1 MITGDY
7 PATAEKIA
15 KQINLD
21 SDGNHLTGQDLETLS
36 DDDLSHRLET
46 TAIVA
51 RAVPEQKL
59 RIVRVLKGAKNIV
72 AMTGDG
78 VNDAPSLKEA
88 DIGIA
93 MGKRG
98 TDVAR
103 EAAALV
109 LIDDAFSSIV
119 AAVRMGRKIFGNLQ
133 KAMAYI
139 IAVHV
144 PIAGMSLL
152 PILFGWPLVL
162 LPIHIVFLELI
173 IDPACSI
180 VFEAEEAEP
189 DVMRRPPRDP
199 NESIVSRRTL
209 LIAFSQGF
217 AVLLTLL
224 VLFSTTYGMGLGAEE
239 SRAFAFTTIVIANL
253 GLIFVNRSWSS
264 TVIATLKRPNR
275 ALWWVTGGGLFFL
288 GLSLTQDV
296 LRELFQF
303 AQLDLM
309 DIAVAVAAGLV
320 SVFWFDIAKVFLLN
334 RPKKTRI
341 S

>member
-15 KQINLD
+15 RQIGLR
-21 SDGNHLTGQDLETLS
+21 SPGGHLTGHDLDTLS
-36 DDDLSHRLET
+36 DDDLGRRLET
-46 TAIVA
+46 TAIIA
-51 RAVPEQKL
+51 RAVPDQKL
-59 RIVRVLKGAKNIV
+59 RIVRVLKKAQNIV

-103 EAAALV
+103 ESAALV
-109 LIDDAFSSIV
+109 LLDDAFSSIV
-119 AAVRMGRKIFGNLQ
+119 AAVTMGRKIFGNLQ

-152 PILFGWPLVL
+152 PIVFGWPLVL

-173 IDPACSI
+173 IDPACSV
-180 VFEAEEAEP
+180 VFEAEEADP
-189 DVMRRPPRDP
+189 DVMQKPPR
-199 NESIVSRRTL
+199 NLTESIVSKKTL
-209 LIAFSQGF
+209 IIALSQGF

-224 VLFSTTYGMGLGAEE
+224 VLFSTTFDMGLGAEE

-253 GLIFVNRSWSS
+253 GLILVNRSWSS
-264 TVIATLKRPNR
+264 SLVATLKRPNR
-275 ALWWVTGGGLFFL
+275 ALWWVLGGSLFFL
-288 GLSLTQDV
+288 GLSLTQGV
-296 LRELFQF
+296 LLNLFQF
-303 AQLDLM
+303 ARLDLM
-309 DIAVAVAAGLV
+309 DVAVAVVAGLV
-320 SVFWFDIAKVFLLN
+320 SVFWFELAKIWI
-334 RPKKTRI
+334 RSQP
-341 S
+341 